1 MGIDSNLFVKNV
13 ALLRDEVESFKKYP
27 FNIDVVKNFKE
38 LKFNSRVTFFIG
50 ENGTGKSTLIEAIA
64 VALGMPAEGGT
75 NNFMY
80 ETKNTTSELSE
91 YLRIGVYRRPKT
103 KFFLR
108 AESFYNF
115 STEVERLVKEDH
127 FLGTAQF
134 LWRKSSRVLSRRIL
148 PSASSK

>member
-38 LKFNSRVTFFIG
+38 LKFNSQVTFFIG

-134 LWRKSSRVLSRRIL
+134 LWRQSSRVLSRRIL
-148 PSASSK
+148 PSTSSK

>member
-38 LKFNSRVTFFIG
+38 LKFNSQVTFFSG
-50 ENGTGKSTLIEAIA
+50 ANGTGKSTLIEAIA

>member
-1 MGIDSNLFVKNV
+1 MGIDSNLIIKNV

-38 LKFNSRVTFFIG
+38 LKFNSQVTFFIG

-91 YLRIGVYRRPKT
+91 YLRIGNDGGSYTVIYESPFT
-103 KFFLR
+103 ADYAGPFFAADICKNR
-108 AESFYNF
+108 N
-115 STEVERLVKEDH
+115 
-127 FLGTAQF
+127 
-134 LWRKSSRVLSRRIL
+134 
-148 PSASSK
+148 

>member
-148 PSASSK
+148 PSTSSK

>member
-1 MGIDSNLFVKNV
+1 MGIDSNQFVKNV

-27 FNIDVVKNFKE
+27 VNIDVVKNFKE
-38 LKFNSRVTFFIG
+38 LKFNSQVTFFIG

>member
-38 LKFNSRVTFFIG
+38 LKFNSQVTFFIG

-91 YLRIGVYRRPKT
+91 YLRIGVCRRPKT

>member
-38 LKFNSRVTFFIG
+38 LKFNSQVTFFIG

-80 ETKNTTSELSE
+80 ETKNATSELSE

>member
-38 LKFNSRVTFFIG
+38 LKFNSQVTFFIG

>member
-1 MGIDSNLFVKNV
+1 MGIDSNQFVKNV

-38 LKFNSRVTFFIG
+38 LKFNSQVTFFIG

>member
-38 LKFNSRVTFFIG
+38 LKFNSQVTFFIG

-103 KFFLR
+103 QFFLR